1 MQMAAGIVDNKDIFD
16 IGTYLKNKQ
25 QEITSMDHL
34 LGPELFTL
42 PQYISSSRAIM
53 FTNHLKQ
60 MVSLNHPEFPR
71 VFTNYENVF
80 GDLSSSIYK
89 AKHDCEVIKIVP
101 KFEWNPK
108 HLYVVFLYDKEAN
121 QYFCIIKKLAE
132 ELTEKF
138 GYGFNNEALDKLE
151 EGQKIHE
158 GDTLWKS
165 NSYDEYNNYCYGVN
179 ALTAYLIDNRTIED
193 AAICSES
200 FAKRME
206 AKEVETIKITINDN
220 DLLLNLYGDQEHH
233 KGFPD
238 IGVKVRNKI
247 LCSKRRIDNFQ
258 LLFDMKRSNLLKSN
272 PLNDKQYY
280 SKGEVMDVDIYCNQQ
295 IEDIPEIAANE
306 QIIQYLKNQK
316 RFWTEILEVCEDIAN
331 SGIPYDDDIGYLLG
345 RAKNYLNPDY
355 KWKDNDSVFSN
366 IIMEISVQRDVPL
379 NVGYKV
385 TGRYGNKSVL
395 SKIVPD
401 EEMPIL
407 ENGRRIDLIYNA
419 LGVINR
425 LNPAQLFEISIN
437 FIADNII
444 SEMQKYKTLA
454 PREKLLW
461 TFMKYFDE
469 RGEYTK
475 LKKYYNSLNTEGKKD
490 FFDNIYTNGIYVNLP
505 PISSSDTCLFDI
517 ISKLYEEFPWIKPYN
532 CYIYKWGRKIKLMN
546 PLVVG
551 EQYIIRLK
559 QTAKKNFSARS
570 TGYLSQKGLPDKS
583 NKAKHN
589 QQLYSTTP
597 IKIGRDE
604 NNNLG
609 IGLDP
614 YFLAKFHLFYRSSPA
629 ARREVEKMYTK
640 NPLNFKKFKVKK
652 RFKNRN
658 VEILNAYFKS
668 SGRRLNYGF
677 DGLRMNIFDS
687 DLHSIMYKGDM
698 YLNTYEGMRKHLLDE
713 RYRNEFNQTL
723 HVGSKEWIESEYDK
737 YASTEYNK
745 IKDWNK
751 TAHKTRK
758 PKHKKRKK
766 PLVIK
771 FDTDDKSTK

>member
-1 MQMAAGIVDNKDIFD
+1 MAAGIVDNKDIID
-16 IGTYLKNKQ
+16 IGAYLSNK
-25 QEITSMDHL
+25 EKTITSMDHL
-34 LGPELFTL
+34 LGPELFTI

-89 AKHDCEVIKIVP
+89 AKDDCEVVKIVP

-108 HLYVVFLYDKEAN
+108 HLYVVFLFDKKN
-121 QYFCIIKKLAE
+121 KKYFCLTKKIAE

-138 GYGFNNEALDKLE
+138 GYGFNNTALDALE
-151 EGQKIHE
+151 EGQKIHK
-158 GDTLWKS
+158 GDILWKS
-165 NSYDEYNNYCYGVN
+165 NSYDEDNNYCYGVN
-179 ALTAYLIDNRTIED
+179 ALTVYLIDNRTIED

-206 AKEVETIKITINDN
+206 AKEVETIKISLNDN
-220 DLLLNLYGDQEHH
+220 DLLLNLYGDNEHH

-238 IGVKVRNKI
+238 IGVKVNNKI

-295 IEDIPEIAANE
+295 IEDIPDIPANE

-316 RFWTEILEVCEDIAN
+316 RYWTEILDVCQEIAD
-331 SGIPYDDDIGYLLG
+331 SGCEYDDDIGFLLG

-355 KWKDNDSVFSN
+355 KWKDNDSVFNN

-385 TGRYGNKSVL
+385 TGRYGNKSVIA
-395 SKIVPD
+395 KIIPD
-401 EEMPIL
+401 DEMPML
-407 ENGRRIDLIYNA
+407 ANGRRVDFICNA

-425 LNPAQLFEISIN
+425 LNPAQIMEVSIN

-444 SEMQKYKTLA
+444 
-454 PREKLLW
+454 EKMKEISGLKGKEQLLW
-461 TFMKYFDE
+461 KFMKYFDE
-469 RGEYTK
+469 RHEYTRLKDYYSK
-475 LKKYYNSLNTEGKKD
+475 LSTADKRV
-490 FFDNIYTNGIYVNLP
+490 FFEDIFTNGIYVNLP
-505 PISSSDTCLFDI
+505 PISASDVPLFDVI
-517 ISKLYEEFPWIKPYN
+517 HKLYQEFPWIKPYE
-532 CYIYKWGRKIKLMN
+532 CYINKWGRKIKIMN
-546 PLVVG
+546 PLIAG

-629 ARREVEKMYTK
+629 ARREVEKLYTK

-677 DGLRMNIFDS
+677 DGLRLNIFDD
-687 DLHSIMYKGDM
+687 DLHTIMYKGKM
-698 YLNTYEGMRKHLLDE
+698 YVDTYEGMRKRLLE
-713 RYRNEFNQTL
+713 QRYRKEFNQTL
-723 HVGSKEWIESEYDK
+723 HVGSKEWIESEYKKFADN
-737 YASTEYNK
+737 EYDK
-745 IKDWNK
+745 IKDWNYRK
-751 TAHKTRK
+751 FNK
-758 PKHKKRKK
+758 PKKDKKKGK

-771 FDTDDKSTK
+771 FNK

>member
-1 MQMAAGIVDNKDIFD
+1 MAAGIVDNKDIID
-16 IGTYLKNKQ
+16 IGAYLSNK
-25 QEITSMDHL
+25 EKTITSMDHL
-34 LGPELFTL
+34 LGPELFTI

-89 AKHDCEVIKIVP
+89 AKDDCEVVKIVP

-108 HLYVVFLYDKEAN
+108 HLYVVFLFDKKN
-121 QYFCIIKKLAE
+121 KKYFCLTKKIAE

-138 GYGFNNEALDKLE
+138 GYGFNNTALDALE
-151 EGQKIHE
+151 EGQKIHK
-158 GDTLWKS
+158 GDILWKS
-165 NSYDEYNNYCYGVN
+165 NSYDEDSNYCYGIN
-179 ALTAYLIDNRTIED
+179 ALTVYLIDNRTIED

-206 AKEVETIKITINDN
+206 AKEVETIKISLNDN
-220 DLLLNLYGDQEHH
+220 DLLLNLYGDNEHH

-238 IGVKVRNKI
+238 IGVKVNNKI

-295 IEDIPEIAANE
+295 IEDIPDIPANE

-316 RFWTEILEVCEDIAN
+316 RYWTEIFDVCQEIAD
-331 SGIPYDDDIGYLLG
+331 SGCEYDDDIGFLLG

-355 KWKDNDSVFSN
+355 KWKDNDSVFNN

-385 TGRYGNKSVL
+385 TGRFGNKSVIA
-395 SKIVPD
+395 KIIPD
-401 EEMPIL
+401 DEMPML
-407 ENGRRIDLIYNA
+407 ANGRRVDFICNA

-425 LNPAQLFEISIN
+425 LNPAQIMEVSIN

-444 SEMQKYKTLA
+444 
-454 PREKLLW
+454 EKMKEIGGLKGKEQLLW
-461 TFMKYFDE
+461 KFMKHFDE
-469 RGEYTK
+469 RHEYTRLKDYYSK
-475 LKKYYNSLNTEGKKD
+475 LSTADKRA
-490 FFDNIYTNGIYVNLP
+490 FFEDIFVNGIYVNIP
-505 PISSSDTCLFDI
+505 PISTSDVPLFDVI
-517 ISKLYEEFPWIKPYN
+517 HKLYQEFPWIKPYE
-532 CYIYKWGRKIKLMN
+532 CYINKWGRKIKIMN
-546 PLVVG
+546 PLIAG

-629 ARREVEKMYTK
+629 ARREVEKLYTK

-677 DGLRMNIFDS
+677 DGLRLNIFDD
-687 DLHSIMYKGDM
+687 DLHTIMYKGKM
-698 YLNTYEGMRKHLLDE
+698 YVDTYEGMRKRLLE
-713 RYRNEFNQTL
+713 QRYRKEFNQTL
-723 HVGSKEWIESEYDK
+723 HVGSKEWIESEYKKFADN
-737 YASTEYNK
+737 EYDK
-745 IKDWNK
+745 IKDWNYRK
-751 TAHKTRK
+751 FNK
-758 PKHKKRKK
+758 PKKDKKKGK

-771 FDTDDKSTK
+771 FNK

>member
-1 MQMAAGIVDNKDIFD
+1 MAAGIVDNKDIFD
-16 IGTYLKNKQ
+16 IGDYLTNK
-25 QEITSMDHL
+25 EKTVESMDHL

-71 VFTNYENVF
+71 VFTNYENIF

-89 AKHDCEVIKIVP
+89 AKSDAEVIRIVP
-101 KFEWNPK
+101 KFEWAPK
-108 HLYVVFLYDKEAN
+108 HLYTVFLYDKKKN
-121 QYFCIIKKLAE
+121 YYFCIIKKIAE

-138 GYGFNNEALDKLE
+138 GYGFNNTALDELE
-151 EGQKIHE
+151 EGTKIKE

-179 ALTAYLIDNRTIED
+179 ALTGYLIDNRTIED

-206 AKEVETIKITINDN
+206 AKEVETIKISINDN
-220 DLLLNLYGDQEHH
+220 DLLLNLYGDQDHH

-238 IGVKVRNKI
+238 IGVKVKNKI
-247 LCSKRRIDNFQ
+247 LCSKRRIDNYQ
-258 LLFDMKRSNLLKSN
+258 LLFDMKSTNLTKSN
-272 PLNDKQYY
+272 PLNDKQFY
-280 SKGEVMDVDIYCNQQ
+280 SKGEVMDVDIYCNQA
-295 IEDIPEIAANE
+295 IEDIPDIAANE
-306 QIIQYLKNQK
+306 QIITYLKNQK
-316 RFWTEILEVCEDIAN
+316 RFWTEIRDTCQTIVD
-331 SGIPYDDDIGYLLG
+331 SGAEYDDDIGFLLG

-379 NVGYKV
+379 NVGYKI

-395 SKIVPD
+395 SQIIPD
-401 EEMPIL
+401 DEMPML
-407 ENGRRIDLIYNA
+407 ANGRHLDVILNS

-425 LNPAQLFEISIN
+425 LNSAQIFEVSIN

-444 SEMQKYKTLA
+444 EKMKEYTTLA

-461 TFMKYFDE
+461 TFLDHFNE
-469 RGEYTK
+469 RGEATE
-475 LKKYYNSLNTEGKKD
+475 LRKYYSELSTNEKKE
-490 FFDNIYTNGIYVNLP
+490 FFEDIYVNGIYVNLP
-505 PISSSDTCLFDI
+505 PISTSTVPLFDTI
-517 ISKLYEEFPWIKPYN
+517 RDLYKEFPWIQPYD
-532 CYIYKWGRKIKLMN
+532 CYINKWGRRIKLMK
-546 PLVVG
+546 PLIVG

-609 IGLDP
+609 NGLDS
-614 YFLAKFHLFYRSSPA
+614 YFLAKFHLFYRSSPI
-629 ARREVEKMYTK
+629 ARLEVEKLYSK

-668 SGRRLNYGF
+668 SGRKLNYGF
-677 DGLRMNIFDS
+677 DGLRIPCYDN
-687 DLHSIMYKGDM
+687 DLHSIMYKGTM
-698 YLNTYEGMRKHLLDE
+698 YLDTYEGMRERLLNE
-713 RYRNEFNQTL
+713 RWKKGFNTTL
-723 HVGSKEWIESEYDK
+723 HVGPKEWVDAEYKK
-737 YASTEYNK
+737 YADAEYAK

-751 TAHKTRK
+751 TAHLS
-758 PKHKKRKK
+758 HKKREKLLKK
-766 PLVIK
+766 AAKKDNLIIK
-771 FDTDDKSTK
+771 FDT

>member
-1 MQMAAGIVDNKDIFD
+1 MATGIVDNKDIFD
-16 IGTYLKNKQ
+16 IGDYLDRKAK
-25 QEITSMDHL
+25 EIKSMDHL
-34 LGPELFTL
+34 LGPELFTI

-71 VFTNYENVF
+71 VFTNYENIF

-89 AKHDCEVIKIVP
+89 MKCDAEVIKIVP
-101 KFEWNPK
+101 KFEWCPK
-108 HLYVVFLYDKEAN
+108 HLYIVFLYDKAN
-121 QYFCIIKKLAE
+121 NKYFCITKKLAE

-138 GYGFNNEALDKLE
+138 GYGFNNDRMDQLE
-151 EGQKIHE
+151 EGEIVHKGE
-158 GDTLWKS
+158 TLWKS

-179 ALTAYLIDNRTIED
+179 ALTGYFIDNRTIED
-193 AAICSES
+193 AAYCSES

-238 IGVKVRNKI
+238 IGCKVKNKI
-247 LCSKRRIDNFQ
+247 LCSKRRIDNYQ
-258 LLFDMKRSNLLKSN
+258 LLYDMKRSNLVDSN
-272 PLNDKQYY
+272 PLNDKQFY
-280 SKGEVMDVDIYCNQQ
+280 SKGDVMDVDIYCNQA
-295 IEDIPEIAANE
+295 IEDIPDIAVNE
-306 QIIQYLKNQK
+306 QIITYLKNQK
-316 RFWTEILEVCEDIAN
+316 RFWTDIKDVCETIVN
-331 SGIPYDDDIGYLLG
+331 SGAEYDDDIGYLLG
-345 RAKNYLNPDY
+345 RARNYLDPNY

-385 TGRYGNKSVL
+385 TGRYGDKSVL
-395 SKIVPD
+395 SKVLPD
-401 EEMPIL
+401 DEMPVL
-407 ENGRRIDLIYNA
+407 EDGRRLDLVLNA

-425 LNPAQLFEISIN
+425 LNSAQIMEVSIN

-444 SEMQKYKTLA
+444 AKMKTMKTLKE
-454 PREKLLW
+454 REQLLW
-461 TFMKYFDE
+461 KFIGHFNE
-469 RGEYTK
+469 RGEADK
-475 LKKYYNSLNTEGKKD
+475 LKEYYKGLSTAEKRE
-490 FFDNIYTNGIYVNLP
+490 FFEDIYVNGIYVNIA
-505 PISSSDTCLFDI
+505 PISQSGKPLFYI
-517 ISKLYEEFPWIKPYN
+517 ISDLYDEFPWIKPYN
-532 CYIYKWGRKIKLMN
+532 CYVYKWGRKIKMMR
-546 PLVVG
+546 PVIIG
-551 EQYIIRLK
+551 EKYIIRLK

-609 IGLDP
+609 IGLHS

-629 ARREVEKMYTK
+629 ARREVSKMYTK
-640 NPLNFKKFKVKK
+640 SPLNFKRFKVKK

-658 VEILNAYFKS
+658 VEILSAYFKS

-677 DGLRMNIFDS
+677 DGLRINTFD
-687 DLHSIMYKGDM
+687 DNLRWIPYKGKM
-698 YLNTYEGMRKHLLDE
+698 YLTTYEKMRDKLLEE
-713 RYRNEFNQTL
+713 RYRKGFNSTL
-723 HVGSKEWIESEYDK
+723 HVGPKEWIEEKYQEYAKTEYD
-737 YASTEYNK
+737 K

-751 TAHKTRK
+751 NQVK
-758 PKHKKRKK
+758 PKKHKKHKK
-766 PLVIK
+766 NLVIR
-771 FDTDDKSTK
+771 FSE

>member
-1 MQMAAGIVDNKDIFD
+1 MAAGIVDNKDIFD
-16 IGTYLKNKQ
+16 IGEYLNNKEK
-25 QEITSMDHL
+25 EIKSMDHL
-34 LGPELFTL
+34 LGPELFTI
-42 PQYISSSRAIM
+42 PQYISSTRAIM

-80 GDLSSSIYK
+80 GDLSSSIYNTK
-89 AKHDCEVIKIVP
+89 DECEVVKIVP
-101 KFEWNPK
+101 KFSWCPK
-108 HLYVVFLYDKEAN
+108 HLYIVFLHDRVHDK
-121 QYFCIIKKLAE
+121 YFCITKKIAE

-138 GYGFNNEALDKLE
+138 GYGFNNERMDKLE
-151 EGQKIHE
+151 EGEIIPKNE
-158 GDTLWKS
+158 TLWKS

-179 ALTAYLIDNRTIED
+179 ALTVYMIDNRTIED

-220 DLLLNLYGDQEHH
+220 DLLLNLYGDQDHH

-238 IGVKVRNKI
+238 IGTKVRNKI
-247 LCSKRRIDNFQ
+247 VCSKRRIDNYQ
-258 LLFDMKRSNLLKSN
+258 LLYDMKKSNMLKSN

-280 SKGEVMDVDIYCNQQ
+280 SKGEVMDVDIYCNQKL
-295 IEDIPEIAANE
+295 EDIPRIAANE
-306 QIIQYLKNQK
+306 QIIQYLENQE
-316 RFWTEILEVCEDIAN
+316 RFWTEILDICQEIADT
-331 SGIPYDDDIGYLLG
+331 GKEYDDDIGFLLG
-345 RAKNYLNPDY
+345 RAKNYLDPNY
-355 KWKDNDSVFSN
+355 KWKDNDSVFN
-366 IIMEISVQRDVPL
+366 NLIMEISIQRDVPL

-385 TGRYGNKSVL
+385 TGRYGNKSIIA
-395 SKIVPD
+395 KIIPD
-401 EEMPIL
+401 DEML
-407 ENGRRIDLIYNA
+407 EIPGGRKVDIVYNA

-425 LNPAQLFEISIN
+425 LNSAQIFEVSIN

-444 SEMQKYKTLA
+444 GRIGECSRLSEKEKY
-454 PREKLLW
+454 LW
-461 TFMKYFDE
+461 KFMKYFNE

-475 LKKYYNSLNTEGKKD
+475 LKEYYENLSTADKRA
-490 FFDNIYTNGIYVNLP
+490 FFDDIMVNGIYVNLP
-505 PISSSDTCLFDI
+505 PISSSTVPLFDLI
-517 ISKLYEEFPWIKPYN
+517 KKLYEEFPWIKPYE
-532 CYIYKWGRKIKLMN
+532 CYVNKWGRHIKVMR

-551 EQYIIRLK
+551 EQVIIRLK

-609 IGLDP
+609 IGMES

-629 ARREVEKMYTK
+629 ARREVGKLLTK

-652 RFKNRN
+652 TFKNRN
-658 VEILNAYFKS
+658 VEILNALFKAA
-668 SGRRLNYGF
+668 GRRNNYGF
-677 DGLRMNIFDS
+677 DGLRLNIFDTN
-687 DLHSIMYKGDM
+687 LHEIKYKGKL
-698 YLNTYEGMRKHLLDE
+698 YLNTYEGMRDHLLEE
-713 RYRNEFNQTL
+713 RYRKAFNSNL
-723 HVGSKEWIESEYDK
+723 HVGSKEWIEDEYQK
-737 YASTEYNK
+737 FAAGELEK

-751 TAHKTRK
+751 YSYKDNKRPK
-758 PKHKKRKK
+758 KKKHKKGN
-766 PLVIK
+766 LVIK
-771 FDTDDKSTK
+771 FK